1 MQETNPNPR
10 VRKRLKGPKLHRN
23 HKDVV
28 VDKRR
33 HLSLPK
39 NPRLRDPKLRRMA
52 AVAVDSVEAGATTV
66 EEDRTET
73 KKETMVAKRDPSVK
87 REVKTPTHGS
97 LSSIMKLNARNT
109 T

>member
-1 MQETNPNPR
+1 
-10 VRKRLKGPKLHRN
+10 
-23 HKDVV
+23 
-28 VDKRR
+28 
-33 HLSLPK
+33 
-39 NPRLRDPKLRRMA
+39 
-52 AVAVDSVEAGATTV
+52 VDSVVAGATTV